1 MKNLAE
7 QGKAPRKGKTKP
19 FLIGKEL
26 KKKDLRH
33 AAERRASGSL
43 PKPESKTRIAY
54 AERRVKPL
62 ARLDLAGKHGRKTMI
77 RKKWNG
83 DELVLS
89 VETEDEFWKALTTGE
104 AVELTREL
112 GDQIGLMEDETIT
125 EAEVEAA
132 RNDPS
137 D

>member
-1 MKNLAE
+1 
-7 QGKAPRKGKTKP
+7 
-19 FLIGKEL
+19 
-26 KKKDLRH
+26 
-33 AAERRASGSL
+33 
-43 PKPESKTRIAY
+43 
-54 AERRVKPL
+54 
-62 ARLDLAGKHGRKTMI
+62 MI

-89 VETEDEFWKALTTGE
+89 VETENEFWKALTTGV

>member
-1 MKNLAE
+1 
-7 QGKAPRKGKTKP
+7 
-19 FLIGKEL
+19 
-26 KKKDLRH
+26 
-33 AAERRASGSL
+33 
-43 PKPESKTRIAY
+43 
-54 AERRVKPL
+54 
-62 ARLDLAGKHGRKTMI
+62 MI

-83 DELVLS
+83 DKLVLL

-125 EAEVEAA
+125 EAEAEAA
-132 RNDPS
+132 RYDPS

>member
-1 MKNLAE
+1 
-7 QGKAPRKGKTKP
+7 
-19 FLIGKEL
+19 
-26 KKKDLRH
+26 
-33 AAERRASGSL
+33 
-43 PKPESKTRIAY
+43 
-54 AERRVKPL
+54 
-62 ARLDLAGKHGRKTMI
+62 MI

-89 VETEDEFWKALTTGE
+89 VETEDDFWKALTTGE
-104 AVELTREL
+104 AVELTRKL
-112 GDQIGLMEDETIT
+112 GNQIGLMEDETIT

>member
-1 MKNLAE
+1 
-7 QGKAPRKGKTKP
+7 
-19 FLIGKEL
+19 
-26 KKKDLRH
+26 
-33 AAERRASGSL
+33 
-43 PKPESKTRIAY
+43 
-54 AERRVKPL
+54 
-62 ARLDLAGKHGRKTMI
+62 MI

-112 GDQIGLMEDETIT
+112 GDQIGLMEDKTIT

-132 RNDPS
+132 RNDPN

>member
-1 MKNLAE
+1 
-7 QGKAPRKGKTKP
+7 
-19 FLIGKEL
+19 
-26 KKKDLRH
+26 
-33 AAERRASGSL
+33 
-43 PKPESKTRIAY
+43 
-54 AERRVKPL
+54 
-62 ARLDLAGKHGRKTMI
+62 MI

-104 AVELTREL
+104 VVELTREL

-125 EAEVEAA
+125 EAEAEAA

>member
-1 MKNLAE
+1 
-7 QGKAPRKGKTKP
+7 
-19 FLIGKEL
+19 
-26 KKKDLRH
+26 
-33 AAERRASGSL
+33 
-43 PKPESKTRIAY
+43 
-54 AERRVKPL
+54 
-62 ARLDLAGKHGRKTMI
+62 MI

-112 GDQIGLMEDETIT
+112 GDQIGFMEDETIT

>member
-1 MKNLAE
+1 
-7 QGKAPRKGKTKP
+7 
-19 FLIGKEL
+19 
-26 KKKDLRH
+26 
-33 AAERRASGSL
+33 
-43 PKPESKTRIAY
+43 
-54 AERRVKPL
+54 
-62 ARLDLAGKHGRKTMI
+62 MI

-125 EAEVEAA
+125 EEQCTVLSVIS
-132 RNDPS
+132 R
-137 D
+137 

>member
-1 MKNLAE
+1 MNKNRPE
-7 QGKAPRKGKTKP
+7 KKTQSQNP
-19 FLIGKEL
+19 
-26 KKKDLRH
+26 DSLRTEAGQ
-33 AAERRASGSL
+33 AA
-43 PKPESKTRIAY
+43 K
-54 AERRVKPL
+54 
-62 ARLDLAGKHGRKTMI
+62 RLDLAGKHGRKTMI

-112 GDQIGLMEDETIT
+112 GDQIGLMEDKTIT

-132 RNDPS
+132 RNDPN

>member
-1 MKNLAE
+1 
-7 QGKAPRKGKTKP
+7 
-19 FLIGKEL
+19 
-26 KKKDLRH
+26 
-33 AAERRASGSL
+33 
-43 PKPESKTRIAY
+43 
-54 AERRVKPL
+54 
-62 ARLDLAGKHGRKTMI
+62 MI

-104 AVELTREL
+104 AVELTTGVG

-125 EAEVEAA
+125 EAEAEAA

>member
-1 MKNLAE
+1 
-7 QGKAPRKGKTKP
+7 
-19 FLIGKEL
+19 
-26 KKKDLRH
+26 
-33 AAERRASGSL
+33 
-43 PKPESKTRIAY
+43 
-54 AERRVKPL
+54 
-62 ARLDLAGKHGRKTMI
+62 MI

-83 DELVLS
+83 NELVLS

-104 AVELTREL
+104 AVEVTREL

-125 EAEVEAA
+125 EAEAEAA

>member
-1 MKNLAE
+1 
-7 QGKAPRKGKTKP
+7 
-19 FLIGKEL
+19 
-26 KKKDLRH
+26 
-33 AAERRASGSL
+33 
-43 PKPESKTRIAY
+43 
-54 AERRVKPL
+54 
-62 ARLDLAGKHGRKTMI
+62 MI

-89 VETEDEFWKALTTGE
+89 VETEDEFWKALMTGE

-125 EAEVEAA
+125 EAEAEAA